1 VGGDGAGALHLK
13 GAAKGQTNGWRALV
27 SDSDRVAG
35 ESRLPASPSEG
46 VQPAEGAGSK
56 LGAPVPLSEVLR
68 GIAPALAGETR
79 RMQENLE
86 RRAADQ
92 ELRDELASCD
102 FDGRRY
108 QKFEAELARYGMS
121 VLRGWMY
128 SGYVFQLAAGRGF
141 ALHPSDRE
149 LEELHRDSDVREELA
164 TMTVALALPRFREH
178 ALVRGGWR
186 YDGGASL
193 ATYFMG
199 ACLYVF
205 PNEFRK
211 RRVQLKKW
219 RLQDYGD
226 PAVTAPQADHIADPA
241 VLAVGNIRV
250 CDDLSRAD
258 PRERAIV
265 ALTID
270 GYSQDEI
277 VEMLGEQSVRA
288 IEGVLYRWRTKEQ
301 GRMGEGGG

>member
-1 VGGDGAGALHLK
+1 MA
-13 GAAKGQTNGWRALV
+13 ALV
-27 SDSDRVAG
+27 SDSDRAVG
-35 ESRLPASPSEG
+35 ESRVPAAPTQG
-46 VQPAEGAGSK
+46 VQPEEGAGSK
-56 LGAPVPLSEVLR
+56 LDAPVPLSEVLR
-68 GIAPALAGETR
+68 GIAPELADQTR

-92 ELRDELASCD
+92 ELRNELASWD
-102 FDGRRY
+102 FEGRRY
-108 QKFEAELARYGMS
+108 QKFETELARYGMS

-128 SGYVFQLAAGRGF
+128 TGYVFQLTAGRGF

-149 LEELHRDSDVREELA
+149 LEEMHRDSDVREELA
-164 TMTVALALPRFREH
+164 TMTVAVALPRFREH

-199 ACLYVF
+199 ASLYVF

-226 PAVTAPQADHIADPA
+226 PAVTAPQADNIADPG
-241 VLAVGNIRV
+241 VLAVGNMRV
-250 CDDLSRAD
+250 YDDLTRAD
-258 PRERAIV
+258 PRTRAIV

-277 VEMLGEQSVRA
+277 VEMLDEQSVRA
-288 IEGVLYRWRTKEQ
+288 VEGVLYRWRTKEQ
-301 GRMGEGGG
+301 GRIGEGGG